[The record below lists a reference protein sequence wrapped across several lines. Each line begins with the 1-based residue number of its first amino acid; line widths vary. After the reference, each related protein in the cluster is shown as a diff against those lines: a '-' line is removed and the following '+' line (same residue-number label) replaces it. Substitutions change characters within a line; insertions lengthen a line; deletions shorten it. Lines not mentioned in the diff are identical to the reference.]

1 MRKRLELMEKRIS
14 EENKW
19 RRNDWK
25 RARKGAVGLC
35 FDFKGKSDQ
44 VFSKRTWLNRTKA
57 GTIL

>member
-1 MRKRLELMEKRIS
+1 MEKRIS

-35 FDFKGKSDQ
+35 FDFKGKSNQ
-44 VFSKRTWLNRTKA
+44 VFSKKIRPDRTKA